1 MNATVNDSAN
11 NRNYTETRT
20 TYLDTVPPNVTID
33 SPTATTYTTQT
44 LLFNATAIDLTTF
57 VDSCW
62 YTLNSGATNQTLS
75 RAGTSS
81 SYNFTQTSITD
92 ASYTARFYCN
102 DTANNVNNTQN
113 VVFTI
118 DTSVPVSAPIGGGPA
133 PAAAAGGGAGVS
145 KPSPKRIFNLNYNMY
160 DQTISLKQVDFDLL
174 QITNN
179 GEIADEYTIKVE
191 TIGNIISFENNKLN
205 LEPGETKGAE
215 FKISSPKEPGIYTG
229 KIIVGNG
236 ISEREVLVTIN
247 VKTEKSLF
255 DITLTIPES
264 LKILLV
270 GQNLISKIDL
280 IQMGAKE
287 NIDVT
292 LKYVIKDFEGQT
304 YLQESETI
312 AVIDQKSFEKEFFTS
327 ELTPGQYVFGTE
339 LIHPDGVAVASTH
352 FVVQERGVKFGKE
365 SILLISLILVLILVS
380 LIIFLA
386 IRKDKMIKKMLK
398 SK

>member
-1 MNATVNDSAN
+1 VA
-11 NRNYTETRT
+11 
-20 TYLDTVPPNVTID
+20 PNLTIN

-44 LLFNATAIDLTTF
+44 ILFNATSIDLTTF

-92 ASYTARFYCN
+92 SAYTVRFYCN
-102 DTANNVNNTQN
+102 DTANNVNNTET
-113 VVFTI
+113 VAFTI
-118 DTSVPVSAPIGGGPA
+118 DTSVPSAPLGGGPA
-133 PAAAAGGGAGVS
+133 PVAGAGGGGAGKVS

-160 DQTISLKQVDFDLL
+160 DHTISLKQVEFDLL

-179 GEIADEYTIKVE
+179 GEISDEYTIEVE
-191 TIGNIISFENNKLN
+191 TLEDIISFENNKMK

-229 KIIVGNG
+229 KIIVKNE

-264 LKILLV
+264 LKTLLV

-280 IQMGAKE
+280 IQMGLKE

-312 AVIDQKSFEKEFFTS
+312 AVIEQKSFEKEFFTG
-327 ELTPGQYVFGTE
+327 ELPPGQYVFGTE

-352 FVVQERGVKFGKE
+352 FVVQERGVKFGNE
-365 SILLISLILVLILVS
+365 EILLFSLILVLILVS
-380 LIIFLA
+380 LIIFLS
-386 IRKDKMIKKMLK
+386 IRKYKRIGKMLK
-398 SK
+398 GNKKYTLRRA